1 MLEKEKIAQNVQK
14 LSINIDS
21 TQMLRAAFELIEIK
35 RENIK
40 RKVIFL
46 VPISIVCLILA
57 MSKETINQTESILEM
72 INTVI
77 LSLFAVVFTGYAL
90 FQALMGDK
98 LLLLLLMI
106 ESTNDNDASSKL
118 EETNRYFVKVM
129 LLQFFLVMVNLS
141 VRIFLKL
148 IPTDWT
154 LFNSITWNEQICF
167 VVLLALLYVN
177 MDVIWETKS
186 FIFNV
191 FQLFNLHAFSRTADI
206 LEKESNN
213 KAED

>member
-1 MLEKEKIAQNVQK
+1 MLEKEKIVQNAQK

-98 LLLLLLMI
+98 LLLLLLMT

-118 EETNRYFVKVM
+118 EEANIYFVKVM

-154 LFNSITWNEQICF
+154 LFNSITS
-167 VVLLALLYVN
+167 AY
-177 MDVIWETKS
+177 
-186 FIFNV
+186 
-191 FQLFNLHAFSRTADI
+191 FSCI
-206 LEKESNN
+206 PI
-213 KAED
+213 

>member
-1 MLEKEKIAQNVQK
+1 MLEKEKIVQNAQK

-21 TQMLRAAFELIEIK
+21 TQMLRAAFELIKIK
-35 RENIK
+35 RESIK

-46 VPISIVCLILA
+46 IPISIVCLMLT
-57 MSKETINQTESILEM
+57 MSKETISQTESILEM

-98 LLLLLLMI
+98 LLLLLLMT

-118 EETNRYFVKVM
+118 EEANIYFVKVM

-148 IPTDWT
+148 IPADWT
-154 LFNSITWNEQICF
+154 LFDSIACNERICF
-167 VVLLALLYVN
+167 VMLLILLYVN

-191 FQLFNLHAFSRTADI
+191 FQLFNLHAFSRTVDI
-206 LEKESNN
+206 LEKESDD

>member
-1 MLEKEKIAQNVQK
+1 MLEKEKIVQNAQK

-21 TQMLRAAFELIEIK
+21 TQMLRAAFELIKIK
-35 RENIK
+35 RESIK

-46 VPISIVCLILA
+46 IPISIVCLMLT
-57 MSKETINQTESILEM
+57 MSKETISQTESILEM

-98 LLLLLLMI
+98 LLLLLLMT

-118 EETNRYFVKVM
+118 EEANIYFVKVM

-148 IPTDWT
+148 IPADWT
-154 LFNSITWNEQICF
+154 LFDSIAWNERICF
-167 VVLLALLYVN
+167 VMLLILLYVN

-191 FQLFNLHAFSRTADI
+191 FQLFNLHAFSRTVDI
-206 LEKESNN
+206 LEKESDD

>member
-14 LSINIDS
+14 LSINLNS

-46 VPISIVCLILA
+46 VPISIVCLMLA

-118 EETNRYFVKVM
+118 EETNKYFVKVM

-141 VRIFLKL
+141 VTIFLKL

-154 LFNSITWNEQICF
+154 LFDSITWNERICF
-167 VVLLALLYVN
+167 VMLLALLYIN

-206 LEKESNN
+206 LEKESND

>member
-14 LSINIDS
+14 LSINLNS

-46 VPISIVCLILA
+46 VPISIVCLMLA

-118 EETNRYFVKVM
+118 EETNKYFVKVM
-129 LLQFFLVMVNLS
+129 LLQFF
-141 VRIFLKL
+141 
-148 IPTDWT
+148 
-154 LFNSITWNEQICF
+154 
-167 VVLLALLYVN
+167 
-177 MDVIWETKS
+177 
-186 FIFNV
+186 
-191 FQLFNLHAFSRTADI
+191 
-206 LEKESNN
+206 
-213 KAED
+213 

>member
-1 MLEKEKIAQNVQK
+1 M
-14 LSINIDS
+14 
-21 TQMLRAAFELIEIK
+21 
-35 RENIK
+35 
-40 RKVIFL
+40 
-46 VPISIVCLILA
+46 LA
-57 MSKETINQTESILEM
+57 MSKEIINQTESILEM

-106 ESTNDNDASSKL
+106 EATNDASSKL

-148 IPTDWT
+148 IPTDG
-154 LFNSITWNEQICF
+154 LFLIQLHGMNGF
-167 VVLLALLYVN
+167 VLLCY
-177 MDVIWETKS
+177 
-186 FIFNV
+186 
-191 FQLFNLHAFSRTADI
+191 
-206 LEKESNN
+206 
-213 KAED
+213 